1 MAIQGYNT
9 SPARINKF
17 KGEILK
23 HAVALEVLAK
33 QGRQISLPKNQ
44 SETYVARRYVP
55 YNATAANPNIFFQ
68 NVAGDRGATMANAHL
83 TQEGV
88 TPQADTIV
96 AQDITA
102 VINQY
107 SCLYSF
113 TDKVADLYED
123 DIPKAMVEQVGERV
137 ALVNEMILFG
147 ALKACTNVFYSGAS
161 STSIATTAAPLAL
174 SLIRKITKAMQA
186 NHARPVTN
194 TLKASPNIAT
204 QPVESG
210 YVVVCHTDF
219 EPDIRD
225 IAGFIPT
232 SQYASGTPM
241 PNEIGRVERFRF
253 ITSPDLPAQLSAG
266 VANANA
272 QNTSYATVS
281 GFCQSTLGTSIDVY
295 PFFVFA
301 QDAFSQIA
309 LRGKESM
316 SPTFIPAGE
325 KTKSDPH
332 GQRGYAGSIWWK
344 GVMIE
349 NNQWMALG
357 YAGVKAL

>member
-55 YNATAANPNIFFQ
+55 YNATAGNPNIFFQ
-68 NVAGDRGATMANAHL
+68 NVSGDRGTAMANAHL

-161 STSIATTAAPLAL
+161 STSIATTAAPLSL

-253 ITSPDLPAQLSAG
+253 ITSPDLPAQFSAG
-266 VANANA
+266 VTLANSQNA
-272 QNTSYATVS
+272 SYATVS
-281 GFCQSTLGTSIDVY
+281 GFCQSTLGTNIDVY

-357 YAGVKAL
+357 YAAVKAL

>member
-33 QGRQISLPKNQ
+33 QGRQIALPKNQ

-55 YNATAANPNIFFQ
+55 YNATAGNPNVFFQ
-68 NVAGDRGATMANAHL
+68 NVSGDRGTAMANAHL

-147 ALKACTNVFYSGAS
+147 ALKACTNVFYSGTG
-161 STSIATTAAPLAL
+161 TSIATVNDYLKLAN
-174 SLIRKITKAMQA
+174 IRKITKAMQA

-210 YVVVCHTDF
+210 YVIVCHTDL
-219 EPDIRD
+219 EPDLRD

-266 VANANA
+266 AAIGS
-272 QNTSYATVS
+272 T
-281 GFCQSTLGTSIDVY
+281 GCQSTLGTSIDVY
-295 PFFVFA
+295 PYFVFA

-357 YAGVKAL
+357 YTGVKSL